1 MALPRTPP
9 LVLGTVGGPVS
20 GGFSERFAS
29 PPHPPHNP
37 QCLGETIGLSEG
49 DGERTPGR
57 GQDCLRAPGDQQVFD
72 WEACG
77 GRELGRRQRG
87 CTHSSCFSFS
97 PRVPYLAVARAF
109 EKIEE
114 VSAR

>member
-9 LVLGTVGGPVS
+9 LVPGTVGGPVS
-20 GGFSERFAS
+20 GGFNERFAS
-29 PPHPPHNP
+29 PCPY
-37 QCLGETIGLSEG
+37 T
-49 DGERTPGR
+49 T
-57 GQDCLRAPGDQQVFD
+57 LRV
-72 WEACG
+72 
-77 GRELGRRQRG
+77 LGRPLAALKGMERENVRQDVREHLGISRSFTGKRVGAG
-87 CTHSSCFSFS
+87 CWAGGSVGVHMLLFFFSS